1 MVRLQHWVNSPEP
14 QGLQRPLELQPQ
26 QHHRRRR
33 PVRALKQVPQD
44 HAAAVVAAHCEQE
57 VSEQRR
63 GLVVVVAWAQ
73 PKLPICVE
81 VLGAVN

>member
-1 MVRLQHWVNSPEP
+1 
-14 QGLQRPLELQPQ
+14 
-26 QHHRRRR
+26 
-33 PVRALKQVPQD
+33 VRALKQVPQD